1 MNLERPP
8 VYAHWYGVRKDGKC
22 EVNEDQECAWVTI
35 YKRLKE
41 FGELNKLLEIREPHD
56 WSKQSRPR
64 TVTVEHPIDLLKELA
79 GTKKVIESL
88 GV

>member
-1 MNLERPP
+1 M
-8 VYAHWYGVRKDGKC
+8 
-22 EVNEDQECAWVTI
+22 
-35 YKRLKE
+35 KE
-41 FGELNKLLEIREPHD
+41 FGELDKLLEIREPHD

-64 TVTVEHPIDLLKELA
+64 RVTVEHPIDLLKELA